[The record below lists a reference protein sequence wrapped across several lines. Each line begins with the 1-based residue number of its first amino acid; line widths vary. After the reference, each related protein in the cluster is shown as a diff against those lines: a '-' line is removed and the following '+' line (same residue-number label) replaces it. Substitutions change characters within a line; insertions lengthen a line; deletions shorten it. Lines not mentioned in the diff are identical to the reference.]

1 MIRQGICYVE
11 MKGFRQGI
19 HGTQPGPK
27 LKGNGMSPP
36 IIGNAESGARRQ
48 TALIVEGGAMRG
60 AWAAGVLA
68 YLQECG
74 RRQYDFVY
82 AASSGAC
89 SAVYFVADMW
99 EPGLAIWRELACKVV
114 RKTNFLRRKPIID
127 LAYLVDHVIRKHVP
141 LSVEALQK
149 APTRFYIVLTDCH
162 TGEPVYFHV
171 CDDRVFAA
179 LRATSSMALATRGFD
194 YVDGKP
200 YADGGV
206 ADPIPVQRAIQDGAT
221 DITVVMTHNP
231 DFRLK
236 PNPRWLGKL
245 AYPEWPMVARVWTAR
260 QNVNYNAALDLMKQ
274 PPAGVRLRV
283 FRPLKPLPVGSFTI
297 EPKRIAAALAL
308 GHDEALEQM
317 ATTDAEPLGGSIS
330 D

>member
-1 MIRQGICYVE
+1 
-11 MKGFRQGI
+11 
-19 HGTQPGPK
+19 
-27 LKGNGMSPP
+27 MSPP
-36 IIGNAESGARRQ
+36 TLEHGESGTRRQ

-68 YLQECG
+68 YLQETG
-74 RRQYDFVY
+74 RRQYDLVY

-99 EPGLAIWRELACKVV
+99 EPGLAIWRELACNVV
-114 RKTNFLRRKPIID
+114 RKSNFLRRKPIID
-127 LAYLVDHVIRKHVP
+127 LAYLVDHVIRKRVP

-149 APTRFYIVLTDCH
+149 APTRFFIVLTDCH
-162 TGEPVYFHV
+162 TGEPVYFRV

-194 YVDGKP
+194 YVDGQP

-206 ADPIPVQRAIQDGAT
+206 ADPIPLRRAIQDGAT
-221 DITVVMTHNP
+221 DITVVLTHNP
-231 DFRLK
+231 AFRLK

-245 AYPEWPMVARVWTAR
+245 AYPDWPMVARVWTAR

-274 PPAGVRLRV
+274 PPTGVQIRV
-283 FRPLKPLPVGSFTI
+283 FRPLRPLPVGSFTV
-297 EPKRIAAALAL
+297 EPKQIAAALVL

-317 ATTDAEPLGGSIS
+317 ESTDTKPLGGPVPG
-330 D
+330 